1 MSETRYPAWW
11 AKLQEDMAAAGC
23 FEEGARD
30 RFRVFMAPP
39 DYLELLEYTL
49 DADRA
54 AAEGA
59 ISSRIASIP
68 LVVSREAIPGKPAVH
83 ERPGPL

>member
-23 FEEGARD
+23 FEEGAAD

-39 DYLELLEYTL
+39 DYFELLEYTL

-59 ISSRIASIP
+59 ISSRIGGIP
-68 LVVSREAIPGKPAVH
+68 LVVSREATPGKPAVH